1 MSDNTLIE
9 GFDSV
14 NLKDEK
20 DDRVL
25 FLCSS
30 QPLISTC
37 PVEHCSHLRVH
48 CQFIWR
54 ILQERVCSLQP

>member
-1 MSDNTLIE
+1 MSNAYYWWVDGAETPLSVARRRLSIMSDNTLIE

-25 FLCSS
+25 LSC
-30 QPLISTC
+30 
-37 PVEHCSHLRVH
+37 
-48 CQFIWR
+48 
-54 ILQERVCSLQP
+54 